1 MAADAIRNDKEE
13 EIHVITTSTFLGSF
27 DSPTPTTI
35 NVVPSRFSQP
45 NTSTSSSTTAPQS
58 TTIPMSPA
66 PTTTT
71 PTIHVQPLLILDLN
85 GILCHRSRLRR
96 EPPGVRL
103 RPAVGPIIANTPIIP
118 RPNWIAWLTWLDRY
132 FCVAIWTSAKATTAH
147 QLLKAL
153 VPATLRK
160 RFLFVWSQHDCIPRR
175 QGREEPPLSTSQ
187 PSTIESNNNNNNHD
201 YDYIIYEK
209 HLSKVWQLFPLW
221 NSGNTLLMDDS
232 PDKSPLSQARN
243 VLHPPPIHGQQSE
256 PPVSLSSSSVS
267 TSLSSSWQSDEENVQ
282 KQEHFF
288 RLLIQYWSDH
298 SDIYTLNK
306 RRVDGFHHKHQGR
319 RRRGQQQ
326 AEQQE
331 HQPTEGGDSSCCN
344 NDGNQAVSFYNFLN
358 AHATGHMGWRG
369 NQSTS

>member
-1 MAADAIRNDKEE
+1 
-13 EIHVITTSTFLGSF
+13 
-27 DSPTPTTI
+27 
-35 NVVPSRFSQP
+35 
-45 NTSTSSSTTAPQS
+45 
-58 TTIPMSPA
+58 MSPA
-66 PTTTT
+66 PTTTTTT

-85 GILCHRSRLRR
+85 GILCHRCRLRR

-175 QGREEPPLSTSQ
+175 QGREEPPLPRTSQ
-187 PSTIESNNNNNNHD
+187 PSTIESNDNNKNDDDNNHD
-201 YDYIIYEK
+201 YDIIIYEK

-243 VLHPPPIHGQQSE
+243 VLHPPPIHGQQSK
-256 PPVSLSSSSVS
+256 PPVPLSSSVS

-358 AHATGHMGWRG
+358 THATGHMGWRG
-369 NQSTS
+369 NRSMS